1 MKKKVRKEEKRKAP
15 QLRLV
20 DVVRRGLFEV
30 IYDAGRQAL
39 EELLE
44 EERARLCGSTAY
56 ERSSERGCYRAGSSP
71 SQLVLGGRKVSVRR
85 PRVRDEDG
93 EVSLPAWQDMASED
107 PLTERIREQLMVGVS
122 TRNYARSLETLPEDA
137 SSRSTSKSAVSRRFV
152 SMTTMQ
158 LEAWMKRSLS
168 ELDLTIVFID
178 GIHIE
183 DHVVLVALGVDTRG
197 YKHVLGLW
205 EGSTENAVVAKS
217 LCEDLVERG
226 LRPDR
231 QMLFVLDGGKGLRR
245 AVSDV
250 FGKQTRVQRCQVH
263 KLRNVL
269 GHLPKELH
277 AAVRERMRAAYKHG
291 VSAATAK
298 RILTQLAHSL
308 EEEHPS
314 AARSLFEGLE
324 ETLTVKN
331 LKLSKALERTC
342 RSTNLI
348 ENLNGRI
355 RELTR
360 RVKRWR
366 GGRMVLRW
374 TVAALEEAAKGFRR
388 VRGYQDLPRLV
399 ESLKPESESTC
410 GR

>member
-250 FGKQTRVQRCQVH
+250 IRKAD
-263 KLRNVL
+263 
-269 GHLPKELH
+269 H
-277 AAVRERMRAAYKHG
+277 ACSAVRCTNSAMSLGTCPRSFTLQC
-291 VSAATAK
+291 VSACAPPTSTAY
-298 RILTQLAHSL
+298 RRRPPNESLHSL
-308 EEEHPS
+308 H
-314 AARSLFEGLE
+314 
-324 ETLTVKN
+324 TVW
-331 LKLSKALERTC
+331 R
-342 RSTNLI
+342 RSTRALRA
-348 ENLNGRI
+348 LSSRAS
-355 RELTR
+355 R
-360 RVKRWR
+360 R
-366 GGRMVLRW
+366 
-374 TVAALEEAAKGFRR
+374 
-388 VRGYQDLPRLV
+388 P
-399 ESLKPESESTC
+399 
-410 GR
+410 